1 MKRRPGSRLKTI
13 GLHLI
18 IAVISLSFAFPLVW
32 MFMTSFKSPKE
43 YYSMPPKFLPE
54 RFHIFHY
61 REAFA
66 PWTIDPTE
74 MSESTYW
81 IEESAGRVEP
91 VVPNIINSLIVIA
104 GSVLLSLAVGIWA
117 AYALSRFSF
126 KGREQMGL
134 WILSTRMMPPI
145 VIAVPL
151 FWVMKKI
158 HLVGTHLGLILIYVM
173 IQLPFVI
180 WMMKGFFDEVPREL
194 EESVLLDGGTRA
206 TCIFRVVLPVAF
218 PGIVATALFLY
229 FPDVDRIPVCFD
241 HDGHLQRDA
250 ARGSQLVQAG
260 SGDTVGANERGYGCF
275 SHPAYG
281 YYHDFAEKDDQG
293 TYGGSP
299 EIIYR
304 IPVYV
309 DPESSFTS

>member
-1 MKRRPGSRLKTI
+1 MRRRAGKRFKI
-13 GLHLI
+13 FGLHVF
-18 IAVISLSFAFPLVW
+18 IALISLAFAFPLVW

-43 YYSMPPKFLPE
+43 YYRMPPKFLPDK
-54 RFHIFHY
+54 FHVFHY
-61 REAFA
+61 KEAFA
-66 PWTIDPTE
+66 PWMINPTE

-91 VVPNIINSLIVIA
+91 VIPNIINSLIVII

-126 KGREQMGL
+126 KGREQMGI

-158 HLVGTHLGLILIYVM
+158 HLVGTHFGLILIYVM

-180 WMMKGFFDEVPREL
+180 WMMKGFFDEVPREM

-206 TCIFRVVLPVAF
+206 TCIFRVVLPMAF
-218 PGIVATALFLY
+218 PGIVATALFCIFLTWTE
-229 FPDVDRIPVCFD
+229 FLFASIMTDTSSATLPVVLSWFRQDRGILWGQMSAVMVVSLIPLMTITMI
-241 HDGHLQRDA
+241 LQKKMI
-250 ARGSQLVQAG
+250 RGLTAG
-260 SGDTVGANERGYGCF
+260 AL
-275 SHPAYG
+275 
-281 YYHDFAEKDDQG
+281 K
-293 TYGGSP
+293 
-299 EIIYR
+299 
-304 IPVYV
+304 
-309 DPESSFTS
+309 